1 MGSRYAREDK
11 KKGIFGYKRFLFPL
25 IKLVCSSSMSSSVPH
40 KIAALKE
47 AVPVPKRVSVI
58 QCDVTES
65 VILSD
70 RYRGVTVRS

>member
-1 MGSRYAREDK
+1 MVSVVWVLRASCGLLRDGSPQ
-11 KKGIFGYKRFLFPL
+11 FL
-25 IKLVCSSSMSSSVPH
+25 VSWEGSCSLMVD
-40 KIAALKE
+40 
-47 AVPVPKRVSVI
+47 PKRVSVI